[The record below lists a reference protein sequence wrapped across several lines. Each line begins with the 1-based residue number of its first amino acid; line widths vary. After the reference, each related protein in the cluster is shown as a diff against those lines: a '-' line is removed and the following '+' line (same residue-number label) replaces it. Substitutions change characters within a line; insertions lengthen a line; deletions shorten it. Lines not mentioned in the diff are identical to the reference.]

1 MENSK
6 LNYELIYEKA
16 VKLDGLTFKEWE
28 HLKEIVDIAFE
39 KEFQKAEYT
48 SQMPVE
54 TLERIVK
61 LKKSI
66 NQ

>member
-1 MENSK
+1 MKNSK
-6 LNYELIYEKA
+6 LNYELVYEKA

-28 HLKEIVDIAFE
+28 HLKEIVDTAFE
-39 KEFQKAEYT
+39 KEFRKAEYI

-61 LKKSI
+61 VKKGM
-66 NQ
+66 N

>member
-6 LNYELIYEKA
+6 LNYEPVYEKA

-28 HLKEIVDIAFE
+28 HLKEIVDTAFE
-39 KEFQKAEYT
+39 KEFRKAEYT

-54 TLERIVK
+54 TLEHIVK
-61 LKKSI
+61 VKKV
-66 NQ
+66 